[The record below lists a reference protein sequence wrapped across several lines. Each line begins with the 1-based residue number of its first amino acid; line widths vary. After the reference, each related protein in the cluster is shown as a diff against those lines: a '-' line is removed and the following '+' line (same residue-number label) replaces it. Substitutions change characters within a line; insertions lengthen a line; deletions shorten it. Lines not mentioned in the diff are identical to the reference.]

1 MGSRDAISETRSE
14 GRINVETDFEPFRN
28 GTQRNATADG
38 VYGLGGHGMEV
49 RMRTALPVTMVAVML
64 VAGVGPA
71 LAAGTASIDAPAVD
85 HDTAST
91 PTTDGLLVNETE
103 NETTNETENET
114 VNVTFGEQVSTFV
127 SELQVNGTNGT
138 FGQVVATFVLANNPS
153 SSVPDH
159 AGPGNET
166 GPPDHAG
173 PGNETGPPEHAGSG
187 NETGPP
193 DDAGPPDDGD
203 DEESDGDDEEDDTDS
218 DSSDDDQ
225 DNGNGSNGN
234 NGNG

>member
-1 MGSRDAISETRSE
+1 
-14 GRINVETDFEPFRN
+14 
-28 GTQRNATADG
+28 
-38 VYGLGGHGMEV
+38 
-49 RMRTALPVTMVAVML
+49 MRTALPVTMVAVML

-71 LAAGTASIDAPAVD
+71 LAAGTASTDAPAVD

-91 PTTDGLLVNETE
+91 STTDGLLV
-103 NETTNETENET
+103 NETENET

-159 AGPGNET
+159 AGPGDET

-193 DDAGPPDDGD
+193 DDAGPPDD
-203 DEESDGDDEEDDTDS
+203 
-218 DSSDDDQ
+218 DQ
-225 DNGNGSNGN
+225 DNGNGSDGN
-234 NGNG
+234 NGNGNG

>member
-1 MGSRDAISETRSE
+1 
-14 GRINVETDFEPFRN
+14 
-28 GTQRNATADG
+28 
-38 VYGLGGHGMEV
+38 MEV

-91 PTTDGLLVNETE
+91 STTDGILV
-103 NETTNETENET
+103 
-114 VNVTFGEQVSTFV
+114 
-127 SELQVNGTNGT
+127 
-138 FGQVVATFVLANNPS
+138 
-153 SSVPDH
+153 
-159 AGPGNET
+159 
-166 GPPDHAG
+166 
-173 PGNETGPPEHAGSG
+173 NETGPPEHAGSG

-203 DEESDGDDEEDDTDS
+203 DEEDDTDS

-225 DNGNGSNGN
+225 DNGNGSDGN